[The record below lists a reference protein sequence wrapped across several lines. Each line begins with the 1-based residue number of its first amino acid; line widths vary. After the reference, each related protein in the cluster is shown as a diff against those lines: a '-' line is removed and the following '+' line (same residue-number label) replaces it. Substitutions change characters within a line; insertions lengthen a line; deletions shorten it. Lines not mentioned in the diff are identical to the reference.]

1 MYLVINLGLK
11 SIRGIIFNRLGKK
24 IYSKSF
30 KINTIINHGF
40 VEQEPKEYIYYLNK
54 IFIDIKNKKL
64 SDKIRYVSSTTSASC
79 LLFLDERKKNISNTY
94 MVLDNRV
101 KELAEKYN
109 TKLKSNIF
117 NIDDQILKVLWF
129 LKNTKKKKALVHVLN
144 VGDYLNYFIT
154 GQIFTDKLNFKKLIN
169 KKYNLLTKLE
179 KKNFIKKSIF
189 PKCYE
194 IGSTFSLDK
203 EFVEKYKLNPD
214 AKFILTTYDA
224 ICATIGSSNLRKPF
238 NNISEVSGTVTSVRL
253 ITNKLKKLKN
263 KNLKVSSIPLLNI
276 HIIGASNNL
285 GGGLIGWLKDFL
297 LNKINFKSLEKY
309 FKQSKERMFFL
320 PLIFGDRYL
329 EINSDNGGVVY
340 GLKRNS
346 NLFDFVKGG
355 ILSAGFMS
363 RKYMDD
369 IEKEGFK
376 IKSVT
381 LSGGLTR
388 ISFINK
394 IKAEI
399 FAKKTFLCNEYESTA
414 FGCFLI
420 MMAKVNKRKFRS
432 ICKFIKTK
440 QIVIKNRNYQID
452 YKNFLKLLEN
462 YKNSNYIIKNKKIPI
477 SYNTFL

>member
-11 SIRGIIFNRLGKK
+11 SIRGIIFNTVGKK

-30 KINTIINHGF
+30 EINTFINHGF
-40 VEQEPKEYIYYLNK
+40 VEQSPEEYVYYLNK
-54 IFIDIKNKKL
+54 IFKDIKNKRL
-64 SDKIRYVSSTTSASC
+64 SKKIKFISTTTSASC
-79 LLFLDERKKNISNTY
+79 LLFLNKKKKYISNIY

-101 KELAEKYN
+101 KELSEKLN
-109 TKLKSNIF
+109 TKLRSNIF

-129 LKNTKKKKALVHVLN
+129 LKNSKKNKSLAHVLN
-144 VGDYLNYFIT
+144 SGDYLNFLIT

-169 KKYNLLTKLE
+169 KKYNLLSKL
-179 KKNFIKKSIF
+179 KKTDLIKKSIF
-189 PKCYE
+189 PKCHE
-194 IGSTFSLDK
+194 IGTSFNIDKKFIKKYNLDI
-203 EFVEKYKLNPD
+203 N

-224 ICATIGSSNLRKPF
+224 ICATIGSSNSKKPF

-253 ITNKLKKLKN
+253 ITDKLKKLKN
-263 KNLKVSSIPLLNI
+263 KNLKVSSIPLLGI

-297 LNKINFKSLEKY
+297 LNKINFKSIEKY
-309 FKQSKERMFFL
+309 FKKSNGNLFFL

-346 NLFDFVKGG
+346 NLFDFVKAG

-369 IEKEGFK
+369 IAAEGFK

-420 MMAKVNKRKFRS
+420 MMAKVNKQKFTS

-440 QIVIKNRNYQID
+440 QVTINKKNYEFD

-462 YKNSNYIIKNKKIPI
+462 YKNSNYSIKNKKI
-477 SYNTFL
+477 SSTYNTFL